1 MKQLCRLAFTMIFG
15 MLLTASQR
23 VVAQNAGIAD
33 KPAES
38 AAYPFDENSP
48 GVGPKRTEV
57 AFQKLWRDRR
67 AKFAKQKDKQQHA
80 LVFFGDSI
88 TQEWGEDFGGSFA
101 ELKVANRGISGDT
114 TRGLLAR
121 LDGDVLSL
129 NPRGIVL
136 LIGTND
142 VALKVPPEGIAEN
155 VKLLLAKITAHD

>member
-33 KPAES
+33 KPARS

-48 GVGPKRTEV
+48 GVGPLRTEV

-67 AKFAKQKDKQQHA
+67 AQFAKQTGKRQHA

-88 TQEWGEDFGGSFA
+88 TQGWGDDFKGRFP
-101 ELKVANRGISGDT
+101 EL
-114 TRGLLAR
+114 
-121 LDGDVLSL
+121 
-129 NPRGIVL
+129 
-136 LIGTND
+136 
-142 VALKVPPEGIAEN
+142 
-155 VKLLLAKITAHD
+155 